1 MKSKP
6 LPDYQKKQQVL
17 YINAT
22 PEETLISYGD
32 GYLAEGRIPDAVEF
46 YTRAKYIP
54 GLNRLKAIAV
64 ESGDAM
70 VFQQVLKALNETV
83 TDNDWKNLGEAALSG
98 GKYVFAMYA
107 FEKGGHADL
116 IEQVK
121 QAMHN
126 HDQQV
131 RT

>member
-1 MKSKP
+1 LKSNT
-6 LPDYQKKQQVL
+6 LPDYQKKQQIL
-17 YINAT
+17 YIKAT
-22 PEETLISYGD
+22 PKETLIAYGD

-54 GLNRLKAIAV
+54 GLNRLKTMAA

-70 VFQQVLKALNETV
+70 MFQQVLKALNETAN
-83 TDNDWKNLGEAALSG
+83 DNEWKTLGEAALSG

-107 FEKGGHADL
+107 FEKGRHSYL

-126 HDQQV
+126 HDQQD
-131 RT
+131 RA